1 MVIVHYQLFCGV
13 QIGPLY
19 PLSNYKIVRLFARN
33 FPNTSILILQL
44 ILVAHWKPYLEYI
57 QRKYANESKAIMTWT
72 IYGEEN
78 VTK

>member
-1 MVIVHYQLFCGV
+1 M
-13 QIGPLY
+13 
-19 PLSNYKIVRLFARN
+19 
-33 FPNTSILILQL
+33 
-44 ILVAHWKPYLEYI
+44 VAHWKPYLEYI